1 MIACVFRADG
11 CFLVHAVMQSE
22 ESAVTQCVVPVSSSC
37 AEYHTRDLQWLAGSA
52 IVVWIQRAQPASP

>member
-1 MIACVFRADG
+1 
-11 CFLVHAVMQSE
+11 VHAVMQSE